1 MDYRFTRE
9 VQEKIGRPHTSRKA
23 NVSTWVWTLREKM
36 TQMPKQA
43 HTECTDGFIYPS
55 ITHPSIIHPSPI
67 HHPSSIIHPPST
79 HPSTIYQCIHPPPT
93 FPLIHHSSKHC
104 PSPTDC
110 YCTIH
115 NPTTIIHHPPSIYP
129 FILLTHLSIHSPLHS
144 SVYLFS
150 IYPSIHLLIYPST
163 NPTIH
168 S

>member
-67 HHPSSIIHPPST
+67 HPIHPSSI
-79 HPSTIYQCIHPPPT
+79 
-93 FPLIHHSSKHC
+93 
-104 PSPTDC
+104 
-110 YCTIH
+110 
-115 NPTTIIHHPPSIYP
+115 
-129 FILLTHLSIHSPLHS
+129 HLSSIHLS
-144 SVYLFS
+144 S
-150 IYPSIHLLIYPST
+150 IYPSITHPSIIYPSIHRLSIHHPSIYHLSIHLLT
-163 NPTIH
+163 WSPSSINYLLPIDHLSICPSISIHIGIHTSDIHIDTYPMGPTI
-168 S
+168 SCNLKRIL